1 MSDPVLTF
9 VLTVAGGV
17 LILALGRVFEKLI
30 IDPVHRLR
38 SLVGE
43 IEDVLAFHAPFY
55 ASPGGSPTDEVEASA
70 ALRAKATQLRAR
82 RYAVVWYP
90 LWAFLRLVP
99 KQRSVK
105 EASKKLIGLSNAV
118 HSGDAVENIEKAS
131 QIRVLLRISPAEEAD
146 NL

>member
-9 VLTVAGGV
+9 SLTVVGGV

-43 IEDVLAFHAPFY
+43 IEDVLAFHAQFY
-55 ASPGGSPTDEVEASA
+55 ASPGGSPTHEVEASA

-105 EASKKLIGLSNAV
+105 EAYKKLIGLSNGF
-118 HSGDAVENIEKAS
+118 HEGHGDKNVEEAER
-131 QIRVLLRISPAEEAD
+131 IRVLLRIS
-146 NL
+146 